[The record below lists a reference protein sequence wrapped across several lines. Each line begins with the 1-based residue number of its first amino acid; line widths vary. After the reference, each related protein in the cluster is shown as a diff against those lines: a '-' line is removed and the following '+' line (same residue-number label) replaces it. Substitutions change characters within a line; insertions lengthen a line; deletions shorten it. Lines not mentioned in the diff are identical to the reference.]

1 MTAEAPESAKPKSR
15 KPSAALHAALWM
27 VLSSAA
33 FAGLVATVRQASQYL
48 HFFEIT
54 FFRCLFGFLFMMPW
68 LARAGIGALRT
79 QRLPLY
85 LLRAVIGLCFMT
97 TWFWSI
103 SITPMA
109 IVTSL
114 FFASTL
120 FAAVL
125 AVLVLREKVG
135 PRRWA
140 AMILGFL
147 GVLVILRP
155 GVDQVTFG
163 AMLSLGAAGL
173 AGISM
178 TVVKLLSRT
187 ERPEA
192 IITYMALLLIPLS
205 LVPALFVWVWPSW
218 EVMAWLVAVSGFAT
232 VGHWGMT
239 RSFGLSDSSAVMPF
253 MYAQLPFV
261 AAIGFVVYGEV
272 PDMYTWIGGGI
283 IAASSLYIARREAI
297 AARDVQAPAASRDGA
312 A

>member
-1 MTAEAPESAKPKSR
+1 MSAGGTTETGSR
-15 KPSAALHAALWM
+15 RPSAALRAALWM
-27 VLSSAA
+27 ILSSAA
-33 FAGLVATVRQASQYL
+33 FAGLIATIRQASQEL
-48 HFFEIT
+48 HFFEIA

-68 LARAGIGALRT
+68 LARAGIDALRT
-79 QRLPLY
+79 ERLPLY

-147 GVLVILRP
+147 GVLVVLRP
-155 GVDQVTFG
+155 GVDEVTFG
-163 AMLSLGAAGL
+163 AMLSLGAAAL
-173 AGISM
+173 AGISL

-192 IITYMALLLIPLS
+192 IVTYMALLLIPLS

-218 EVMAWLVAVSGFAT
+218 EVLAWLVAVSGFAT
-232 VGHWGMT
+232 LGHWGMT
-239 RSFGLSDSSAVMPF
+239 RAFRLSDTSAVMPF

-261 AAIGFVVYGEV
+261 AAIGFVAYGEV
-272 PDMYTWIGGGI
+272 PDIYTWIGGGI
-283 IAASSLYIARREAI
+283 IAVSSVYIARREAV
-297 AARDVQAPAASRDGA
+297 AAKTDPSPSVPRDGA

>member
-1 MTAEAPESAKPKSR
+1 MTQEPADPGKTKPR
-15 KPSAALHAALWM
+15 RPSAALRAALWM

-33 FAGLVATVRQASQYL
+33 FAGMTATIRQTSQEL
-48 HFFEIT
+48 HSFEIA
-54 FFRCLFGFLFMMPW
+54 FFRCLFGLLFMMPW

-85 LLRAVIGLCFMT
+85 ALRAVIGLFAMT
-97 TWFWSI
+97 TWFWAI

-109 IVTSL
+109 TVTSL
-114 FFASTL
+114 FFATTL
-120 FAAVL
+120 FAGVL

-140 AMILGFL
+140 AMVVGFL

-163 AMLSLGAAGL
+163 AMLSLGAAAL

-192 IITYMALLLIPLS
+192 IITYMTLFLTPLS
-205 LVPALFVWVWPSW
+205 LIPALFVWVWPSW
-218 EVMAWLVAVSGFAT
+218 EVLAWLVAVSGFAT
-232 VGHWGMT
+232 AGHWGLT
-239 RSFGLSDSSAVMPF
+239 RAFRLSDSSAVMPF

-261 AAIGFVVYGEV
+261 AAIGFVAYGEV
-272 PDMYTWIGGGI
+272 PDIYTWIGGAI
-283 IAASSLYIARREAI
+283 IAASSVYIAHREARRAKEAARVD
-297 AARDVQAPAASRDGA
+297 AARDAP
-312 A
+312 